1 MMDDQQN
8 IIIYRTADGRASVAL
23 YAKDGKIWLNQQ
35 QMAELF
41 ATSKQLISHHIA
53 NILKERE
60 LNEISVVKQYLTT
73 AADGKNYNVVFYSLE
88 MIIAVGYRVRGIR
101 GTQFRQWATEHLT
114 EYLVKGFTMDDKR
127 LKNPDGRPD
136 YFDELLLRIRD
147 IRASEKR
154 FYQKIRDLFALSSD
168 YEKSDKAT
176 QMFFA
181 ETQNKLLYAVTHQTA
196 AELIVARADANQPN
210 MGLTTWKGSIVRKGD
225 VIIAKNYLQNE
236 EIDSL
241 NRLVDIFLTSA
252 EERVKGRRDLTLDY
266 WRKNVDSLLTFQ
278 EKDILQG
285 AGSIT
290 NYEAEETAKQV
301 YDVFNSKRK
310 QIEAQAADADDLK
323 MLEDLEQSLKRKQGD
338 IQIHFSVLLLNPPLS
353 NPVFQKGSV

>member
-1 MMDDQQN
+1 MDEQQN

-41 ATSKQLISHHIA
+41 ATSKPNISMHIA
-53 NILKERE
+53 NILKEKE
-60 LNEISVVKQYLTT
+60 LNEISVVKNFLTT

-114 EYLVKGFTMDDKR
+114 EYLVKGFTMDDER

-338 IQIHFSVLLLNPPLS
+338 
-353 NPVFQKGSV
+353 KE

>member
-1 MMDDQQN
+1 MDEQQN

-53 NILKERE
+53 NILKDRE

-88 MIIAVGYRVRGIR
+88 MIIAVGYRVRGVR

-114 EYLVKGFTMDDKR
+114 EYLVKGFTMDDER

-168 YEKSDKAT
+168 YDKSDKAT

-196 AELIVARADANQPN
+196 AELIVSRADATQPN

-225 VIIAKNYLQNE
+225 VIVAKNYLQNE

-266 WRKNVDSLLTFQ
+266 WRKNVDNLLTFQ

-285 AGSIT
+285 TGSIT

-301 YDVFNSKRK
+301 YDVFNTKRK
-310 QIEAQAADADDLK
+310 QMEAQAADADDLK
-323 MLEDLEQSLKRKQGD
+323 MLEDLERRIVEKDNK
-338 IQIHFSVLLLNPPLS
+338 NE
-353 NPVFQKGSV
+353 